1 LLIGFAIVFFF
12 SSAKVSSGFAV
23 SPDCEAVYA
32 RHYKDTRRARQAK
45 NSKKH
50 YKNAGSRNSGS
61 KSSVSMRFFLRMG
74 EARGANFA
82 AGAWLLRPVLLS
94 FFYAGSK

>member
-61 KSSVSMRFFLRMG
+61 ESSVSMRFLRMG

-82 AGAWLLRPVLLS
+82 AGAWPLRPVLLS
-94 FFYAGSK
+94 FFYAGFK